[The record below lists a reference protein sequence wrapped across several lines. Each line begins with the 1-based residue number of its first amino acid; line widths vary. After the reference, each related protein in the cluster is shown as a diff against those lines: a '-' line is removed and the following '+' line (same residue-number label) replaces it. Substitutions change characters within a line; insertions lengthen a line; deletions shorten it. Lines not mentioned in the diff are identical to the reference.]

1 MLLIQALIFEFN
13 QSCSPRATGMVSVAY
28 SCGMCEAFF
37 AHGATVESVA
47 KLLTN

>member
-1 MLLIQALIFEFN
+1 MLLIQALIVESI

-28 SCGMCEAFF
+28 RCGMCEALF
-37 AHGATVESVA
+37 AHGATVQSVA